1 MVKQV
6 GPFDLGKCVGKG
18 ATASVYLAYEP
29 IRRKDVAIK
38 QLKHSENSR
47 RTIAHEVPKAAPAS
61 IAASPPPPH
70 NRPCLVG
77 ADATLPSWCVQPV
90 SLPPPA
96 RWARG
101 SRILR
106 RAIACL
112 NALLVSAHPCSRP
125 LAPLLSV
132 LPQVETMTKLA
143 HENVAQIYT
152 KLEEHGCTY
161 LVMEIIG
168 GGELFDTARLPAL
181 CPHA

>member
-6 GPFDLGKCVGKG
+6 GPFELGKCVGKG
-18 ATASVYLAYEP
+18 ATASVYLAHEP

-61 IAASPPPPH
+61 SAASPPPH
-70 NRPCLVG
+70 NCPCLVG
-77 ADATLPSWCVQPV
+77 AEAASPSWCVQPV
-90 SLPPPA
+90 SLSPPA

-101 SRILR
+101 SRIRR

-125 LAPLLSV
+125 LGPLLSV